1 MAEKEQAHRHEVES
15 ADSKGSLTL
24 ASRGQLI
31 AGGLAVIALL
41 GGLLLVIMNNDV
53 QGSQLLLV
61 MLCCSAELSLST
73 VSATGHLRKSR
84 QNLLKG
90 MMISN
95 QKFRPS

>member
-53 QGSQLLLV
+53 QGFSVIVGDAVLFGGAFIFDRFRNRPPKEE
-61 MLCCSAELSLST
+61 SSEPS
-73 VSATGHLRKSR
+73 
-84 QNLLKG
+84 KG
-90 MMISN
+90 DDD
-95 QKFRPS
+95 